1 MNSPAGPLL
10 DARCP
15 RCGGGFECGA
25 ALGPAG
31 RCACFNLRLSER
43 LRAELAARY
52 DGCLCLPCLR
62 ELGERDRAQPTM
74 GAASAS
80 G

>member
-1 MNSPAGPLL
+1 MAATDNPPSSADAPML

-25 ALGPAG
+25 QAG
-31 RCACFNLRLSER
+31 HCACFGLRLGES
-43 LRAELAARY
+43 LRAELARQY
-52 DGCLCLPCLR
+52 SGCLCLPCLR
-62 ELGERDRAQPTM
+62 ELAE
-74 GAASAS
+74 AS